1 MMDMDGEPAIGRTRD
16 SSLRDYLRVV
26 SRRKWVIVSAVVLV
40 PLAAVFFSLRQETL
54 YQSHAKVLLSSTN
67 LASAL
72 TNTPDQ
78 SSSAQPDR
86 VAQTQAQLARVPD
99 VAART
104 LRRVGVRR
112 PIREFLARSSV
123 STGLNSDLLDFAVT
137 DHDQTLARRL
147 ATAYAYEYTI
157 YRQQLDTGA
166 LRRARAEAGK
176 HIQALVAAGD
186 RRSALYQSLVEK
198 EQQLAT
204 IEALQTSNASLVQ
217 PADTAVR
224 IQPRPTRNGVLGL
237 ALGLVLGIGLAF
249 LWEALDTRVR
259 SAEEIAEWLGMPL
272 LARLPEPSRRLKQE
286 EQLAMIAEPHS
297 AGAESFRMLRT
308 NLEFVRLGHLARTI
322 MITSAVEREGKS
334 TTVANLAVALA
345 RAGQRVALVDL
356 DLHRPFLGHFFDL
369 GSASGL
375 TEVAI
380 GEVLLDEALTQVAI
394 GEATA
399 VTPAQAASGNGSAT
413 VPQALGAGSLSVL
426 AAGTIPPN
434 VGEFVGSEAVAS
446 ILNELRHRFDTVLVD
461 APPSLLL
468 GDAMALSAN
477 VDAILVICR
486 LNVVRRPML
495 NELRRLLDASRARR
509 LGFIV
514 AGAEREGGYAY
525 GYAYGYR
532 GRHDRSRNMR
542 EPQAGKQT

>member
-1 MMDMDGEPAIGRTRD
+1 
-16 SSLRDYLRVV
+16 
-26 SRRKWVIVSAVVLV
+26 V
-40 PLAAVFFSLRQETL
+40 PLAAVLFSLRQETL

-86 VAQTQAQLARVPD
+86 VAQTQAQLARVPE

-104 LRRVGVRR
+104 LRELGLSR
-112 PIREFLARSSV
+112 PVSEFLARSSV
-123 STGLNSDLLDFAVT
+123 SSQLNSDLLDFAVT

-147 ATAYAYEYTI
+147 ATAYAHEYTI

-166 LRRARAEAGK
+166 LRRARAEVGK
-176 HIQALVAAGD
+176 HIQALAAAGD

-217 PADTAVR
+217 PAGTAVQ
-224 IQPRPTRNGVLGL
+224 IQPRPMRNGALGL

-272 LARLPEPSRRLKQE
+272 LARLPEPSRRLQQE
-286 EQLAMIAEPHS
+286 EQLAMIAEPRS
-297 AGAESFRMLRT
+297 AGSESFRMLRT
-308 NLEFVRLGHLARTI
+308 NLEFVRLGHEARTI
-322 MITSAVEREGKS
+322 MVTSAVEREGKS

-394 GEATA
+394 GEAPA
-399 VTPAQAASGNGSAT
+399 VTPAQAASGNGRPT

-446 ILNELRHRFDTVLVD
+446 ILNELRDRFDTVLVD

-468 GDAMALSAN
+468 GDAMALSVN
-477 VDAILVICR
+477 VDAILVLCR

-495 NELRRLLDASRARR
+495 NELKRLLDASPARS

-532 GRHDRSRNMR
+532 GRHDHSSNVR
-542 EPQAGKQT
+542 ESLVGKQR